1 MKRTLLLVLTTTIV
15 AVLLYGCSG
24 GEQNAEVPEEDAL
37 AASVGDWTITKT
49 YLYDYIAQL
58 PESQR
63 RKYDTHQGRADA
75 ADKFIQ
81 EELFYREAL
90 EEDVEGLDYVQK
102 QLEDA
107 RRRILIGAYY
117 REHVE
122 AQARPAEQDV
132 HDYYESHQDVYT
144 SLEIARGQHIFSKS
158 REKLEDL
165 KERILVGGE
174 KFTTMAHRYSED
186 KITQRD
192 GGDLGYFNPGGYVRG
207 IGYDPEFSDSL
218 FMMELGKVYGPLKW
232 NRGWSLVRI
241 NEKRPAELRPYA
253 DVREE
258 IERILIEQRIDEARF
273 DVTEQIKKKYETHNY
288 MRDIFHSIQRSPEE
302 LFAYAQEATS
312 AQEKIRSYQ
321 EIVDKFPD
329 DPTTPKAMFMI
340 GFVYAEELTDIPAAD
355 KTFARLIDRYPDTD
369 MADQAQWMLDNLG
382 KETPSF
388 EEIQDRIDDSN

>member
-15 AVLLYGCSG
+15 AVLLYGCSE
-24 GEQNAEVPEEDAL
+24 GEQTAEAPEEDAL
-37 AASVGDWTITKT
+37 AASVEDWTITKT
-49 YLYDYIAQL
+49 YLYEYIAQL

-75 ADKFIQ
+75 ADRFIQ

-90 EEDVEGLDYVQK
+90 DEDVEGLDYVQE
-102 QLEDA
+102 QLKEA

-122 AQARPAEQDV
+122 SAARPDEQDI

-144 SLEIARGQHIFSKS
+144 SLEIARGQHIFSES
-158 REKLEDL
+158 REKLEEI
-165 KERILVGGE
+165 KERVVVGGE

-192 GGDLGYFNPGGYVRG
+192 GGDLGYFNPGGYIRG
-207 IGYDPEFSDSL
+207 IGYEPGFSDSL
-218 FMMELGKVYGPLKW
+218 FVMDLGVVYGPLK
-232 NRGWSLVRI
+232 RKKGWSLVRI
-241 NEKRPAELRPYA
+241 NEKRPPELRPYA
-253 DVREE
+253 DVRDE
-258 IERILIEQRIDEARF
+258 IERILIDQHIDEARA
-273 DVTEQIKKKYETHNY
+273 DVTEQIKQKYETHNY

-302 LFAYAQEATS
+302 LFAYAQEATR
-312 AQEKIRSYQ
+312 AQEKIASYQ

-329 DPTTPKAMFMI
+329 DPIAPKAMFMI

-355 KTFARLIDRYPDTD
+355 KTFARLIQRYPDTD
-369 MADQAQWMLDNLG
+369 MADQARWMLENLG
-382 KETPSF
+382 KDTPSF
-388 EEIQDRIDDSN
+388 EEVQDRIDDSN